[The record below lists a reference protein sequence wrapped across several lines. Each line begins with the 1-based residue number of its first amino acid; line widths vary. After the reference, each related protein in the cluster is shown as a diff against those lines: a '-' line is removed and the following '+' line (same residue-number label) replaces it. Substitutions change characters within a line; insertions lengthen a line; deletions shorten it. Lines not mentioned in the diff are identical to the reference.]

1 MALKISKLVWE
12 PVLGPQDQ
20 DYPPIFDYS
29 EASFEVKPWECGVPM
44 VE

>member
-1 MALKISKLVWE
+1 MPLKILKLVWE
-12 PVLGPQDQ
+12 LVLGPQDQ

-29 EASFEVKPWECGVPM
+29 EASFEVKPLECGVPM